1 MTSPNGTNWTIGV
14 SAADN
19 NWNSVCYGAGK
30 FVAVSITGSG
40 NRVMTGVDN
49 SCFLKGSLILT
60 STGEYIPIEQLRSDD
75 LIQTYKNGNKKIVNV
90 GKKEFSNS
98 TSNICFSLYVNKE
111 NKLIISGGHSI
122 LVDKLTED
130 QNMQQKKLGFASKI
144 EDKHLLLACYSDL
157 FKQVEIDNEIV
168 EMWHL
173 CLENEDLNGHYG
185 IWANN
190 MLTESTSINNF
201 KIKGF
206 EPN

>member
-1 MTSPNGTNWTIGV
+1 MTSCP
-14 SAADN
+14 
-19 NWNSVCYGAGK
+19 SVCYE
-30 FVAVSITGSG
+30 IG
-40 NRVMTGVDN
+40 NKVMPREDN
-49 SCFLKGSLILT
+49 ICFLKGSLILT
-60 STGEYIPIEQLRSDD
+60 STDEYISIEQLHSGD

-90 GKKEFSNS
+90 GKKDFSN
-98 TSNICFSLYVNKE
+98 TLSNIFFSLYINEE
-111 NKLIISGGHSI
+111 NKLIISGRHSL
-122 LVDKLTED
+122 LVDELTEH
-130 QNMQQKKLGFASKI
+130 QNMQQKKLGFYSKI

-157 FKQVEIDNEIV
+157 FKQLEIDNEVV

-201 KIKGF
+201 IIKGF